1 MKRILKW
8 VASLALTVAVA
19 GTTFLPAMTANAAEA
34 EGTEKVYTTS
44 CDMAKFIYQGYY
56 HCDTG
61 VNPNSNG
68 PIAISKAKLVNKN
81 VFGKEVTER
90 CLCRRSCRN
99 RVHVQRAT
107 RSHHRLTGRFR
118 AG

>member
-19 GTTFLPAMTANAAEA
+19 GTTFLPAMTANAAET

-68 PIAISKAKLVNKN
+68 PIAISKAKL
-81 VFGKEVTER
+81 GKQKCFQEKKLQKMFT
-90 CLCRRSCRN
+90 S
-99 RVHVQRAT
+99 
-107 RSHHRLTGRFR
+107 
-118 AG
+118 

>member
-61 VNPNSNG
+61 VNPFQSET
-68 PIAISKAKLVNKN
+68 
-81 VFGKEVTER
+81 GKQKCFRKRSSER
-90 CLCRRSCRN
+90 CLCCRSCRN

>member
-44 CDMAKFIYQGYY
+44 CDIEPGLRQ
-56 HCDTG
+56 
-61 VNPNSNG
+61 
-68 PIAISKAKLVNKN
+68 
-81 VFGKEVTER
+81 
-90 CLCRRSCRN
+90 
-99 RVHVQRAT
+99 VHRD
-107 RSHHRLTGRFR
+107 
-118 AG
+118 

>member
-68 PIAISKAKLVNKN
+68 PIAISKAKLENKN
-81 VFGKEVTER
+81 VFGKKVTKDVYIVGLAGTEFMF
-90 CLCRRSCRN
+90 N
-99 RVHVQRAT
+99 EP
-107 RSHHRLTGRFR
+107 HHRLTGRFR

>member
-44 CDMAKFIYQGYY
+44 CDMAKFIYQGYFQSE
-56 HCDTG
+56 TG
-61 VNPNSNG
+61 KQKCFRKKSY
-68 PIAISKAKLVNKN
+68 K
-81 VFGKEVTER
+81 R
-90 CLCRRSCRN
+90 CLHRRSCRN
-99 RVHVQRAT
+99 
-107 RSHHRLTGRFR
+107 
-118 AG
+118 